1 MRSLI
6 ILLISRKQM
15 ERRFG
20 EILKN
25 SLEGIVYIYDKYR
38 VDNYIVDFYIPQL
51 ELVIEYDEKHHKKQ
65 IKDDN

>member
-1 MRSLI
+1 
-6 ILLISRKQM
+6 M